1 MNRKQLYAWLV
12 QAPACIIAME
22 ACAGAH
28 WLARKCRSFG
38 HQTRLIAPQ
47 FVRPF
52 VNGKQETRRCASHL
66 RSRLTPV
73 DALCRAQDARTTGAA
88 RAASGA
94 CSAQIQVAKTRLTI
108 HFLAA
113 RRQRNVGAAPHRGNA

>member
-12 QAPACIIAME
+12 HAPACIIAME

-52 VNGKQETRRCASHL
+52 VNGKQERRRCASHL

-73 DALCRAQDARTTGAA
+73 DALCRAKTPEQQVLLALHRV
-88 RAASGA
+88 RAAHRF
-94 CSAQIQVAKTRLTI
+94 RL
-108 HFLAA
+108 
-113 RRQRNVGAAPHRGNA
+113 QKPG